1 MMSTTRG
8 RGSHGVRRRR
18 FESWETTSVESPPSA
33 VSPAPSWVRVG
44 TADPSPLVA
53 LHTWTDEAARYAALS
68 AAMGDAAIVSI
79 LAPSPDAGPLPRRV
93 EQWVDHCDVALGTA
107 PVEPPYRLVGWS
119 FGGVVAVELARRLQE
134 RGVDVSFVGMID
146 TTRPRRAPLS
156 GREFV
161 WYHLGAAAAMAD
173 DHERLPYLTKRG
185 LYLAHRRFPRL
196 GAATRTALVRA
207 GLRHEAVRPPSEK
220 PTDPLKIA
228 IHTSYL
234 NYRGAP
240 VPFPVSLYACE
251 RTVARSS
258 EPALR
263 WNGFLH
269 GGFEL
274 VTISGGHFTLW
285 EPEHIGAVGAAI
297 TRSLAR
303 VGDAS
308 TR

>member
-1 MMSTTRG
+1 MMSASRG
-8 RGSHGVRRRR
+8 RGDHGAADAVR
-18 FESWETTSVESPPSA
+18 ELGTTSVESPPTST
-33 VSPAPSWVRVG
+33 PIDPSWVRVG
-44 TADPSPLVA
+44 AADPSPLVA
-53 LHTWTDEAARYAALS
+53 LHTWTEEAHRYAALS
-68 AAMGDAAIVSI
+68 TAMGGAAIVSI
-79 LAPSPDAGPLPRRV
+79 LAPSSDTGPLPRRV
-93 EQWVDHCDVALGTA
+93 EQWVDHCDVVLRAA
-107 PVEPPYRLVGWS
+107 PVEPPYRLIGWS
-119 FGGVVAVELARRLQE
+119 FGGVVAVELARRLKE

-156 GREFV
+156 GREYV

-185 LYLAHRRFPRL
+185 LSLANRRFPRL
-196 GAATRTALVRA
+196 GAATRTTLERA
-207 GLRHEAVRPPSEK
+207 GLRNEVVHRPSEK

-240 VPFPVSLYACE
+240 VPFPVSLYACQ
-251 RTVARSS
+251 RSLARSL

-263 WNGFLH
+263 WNGSLH

-274 VTISGGHFTLW
+274 VTIPGGHFTLW
-285 EPEHIGAVGAAI
+285 EPEHIDAVGTAI

-303 VGDAS
+303 VGDAG